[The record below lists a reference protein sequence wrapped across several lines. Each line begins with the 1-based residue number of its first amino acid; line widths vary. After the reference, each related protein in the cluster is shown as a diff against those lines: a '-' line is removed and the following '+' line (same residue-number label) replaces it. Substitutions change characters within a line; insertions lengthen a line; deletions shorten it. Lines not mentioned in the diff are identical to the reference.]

1 MKSELK
7 VRLVQHAFNV
17 VANRTEESTGKI
29 QADDVVRETAAYLK
43 WFDEVQSDVN
53 TSMVLTPEQTLEIL
67 MLAASIAHPEP
78 DNPTDQLHHASQL
91 LNWLVSRHKKN
102 PLISIQDLM
111 DLVALS
117 MNTDEGEP
125 DKIEN
130 ILKRTQ
136 KYVDLFHLGPKLN

>member
-7 VRLVQHAFNV
+7 VRLAEHAFGMI
-17 VANRTEESTGKI
+17 ATRTEASTGKI
-29 QADDVVRETAAYLK
+29 PADEVVRETAAYLK
-43 WFDEVQSDVN
+43 WFEEVQGDVN
-53 TSMVLTPEQTLEIL
+53 NAMVLTYEQTLDIL
-67 MLAASIAHPEP
+67 ILAAAIAHPVP

-91 LNWLVSRHKKN
+91 LDWLVSRHKKN

-111 DLVALS
+111 SLVSLS
-117 MNTDEGEP
+117 SATDEGEP
-125 DKIEN
+125 DTIQN